1 MIIDYNK
8 IPKAEAIP
16 EADSMIETF
25 RAIGYTLETAVAD
38 IIDNSITAGAKNI
51 WITRTWDGDNSSI
64 CIKDDGHG
72 MNSDECI
79 QAMRPGSKNPNE
91 LRDEKDLGRFGL
103 GLKTASFS
111 QCRRLTLL
119 SKRKGE
125 KTVYWTWDLD
135 FVNKENKWQVL
146 SWCPKSYL
154 KALDNVESG
163 TCVIWTDMDRVI
175 PKGTME
181 EDYLSKQDF
190 FNQLDKLKR
199 HLRMTFHRFIED
211 GDISLLWGDEELSPW
226 NPFCLDEPKT
236 QPYSDDDV
244 SFNKEIV
251 RVKGYVLPHK
261 DDFTTEEAFRSA
273 FGLDGY
279 LNMAGSGF
287 YVYRSK
293 RLLLAGNWLGLFKEE
308 EQHYKLVRILIDLPN
323 TLDSDWKIDIK
334 KSTATPPYSC
344 ISALRRYAQ
353 HVRSLGKKTYVH
365 KGKEIRYKA
374 GQKFQHIWKE
384 ISNGSTSRYEINPQS
399 GIIKG
404 LKMLASVDPT
414 KAMDMLM
421 HIISA
426 NLPERAI
433 SVKQLENEDN
443 GTKDYSEKEIS
454 EYRYLAKFMYEQKRK
469 DGTPID
475 IIKDEMRRTE
485 PYDELEF
492 LIDELHD

>member
-119 SKRKGE
+119 SKRKGQ
-125 KTVYWTWDLD
+125 KSVYWTWDLD

-154 KALDNVESG
+154 KSLDNVESG

-181 EDYLSKQDF
+181 EDDLSKQDF
-190 FNQLDKLKR
+190 YNQLDKLKR

-251 RVKGYVLPHK
+251 
-261 DDFTTEEAFRSA
+261 
-273 FGLDGY
+273 
-279 LNMAGSGF
+279 
-287 YVYRSK
+287 
-293 RLLLAGNWLGLFKEE
+293 
-308 EQHYKLVRILIDLPN
+308 
-323 TLDSDWKIDIK
+323 
-334 KSTATPPYSC
+334 
-344 ISALRRYAQ
+344 AQ
-353 HVRSLGKKTYVH
+353 L
-365 KGKEIRYKA
+365 
-374 GQKFQHIWKE
+374 Q
-384 ISNGSTSRYEINPQS
+384 
-399 GIIKG
+399 
-404 LKMLASVDPT
+404 
-414 KAMDMLM
+414 
-421 HIISA
+421 
-426 NLPERAI
+426 
-433 SVKQLENEDN
+433 
-443 GTKDYSEKEIS
+443 
-454 EYRYLAKFMYEQKRK
+454 
-469 DGTPID
+469 
-475 IIKDEMRRTE
+475 
-485 PYDELEF
+485 
-492 LIDELHD
+492 